1 MQEHDYLKGK
11 GAQINTRNRFE
22 KHRLSFDHVEGLD
35 EEHLV
40 NKPKT
45 EIFYETPKKI
55 ISKNDSPDL
64 SFDYSVNPYQGCEH
78 GCIYCY
84 ARNSHEY
91 WGFSA
96 GLDFESKIVVKKDAP
111 KLLEEAFLKKSWKP
125 SKLMLSGNT
134 DCYQPLEQ
142 RFELTRSILK
152 VCLRYRNPIGIITKN
167 ALVTR
172 DIDVLKELASHRLV
186 HVYFSITT
194 LDEKLRHL
202 MEPRTASAV
211 KKLRAIRQLTN
222 EGIPVGIMN
231 APIIPGLNHHEIPKV
246 LEAASHAGAK
256 TAGYTVVRLNGQIA
270 DLTRDWLFKNF
281 PDRAQKVWHQV
292 CEMHGGQ
299 VNDAEFGRRQ
309 SGSGNYADIIKQ
321 LFKKSQSKYFEG
333 RSMPKINLDG
343 FRRGGNY
350 QLF

>member
-1 MQEHDYLKGK
+1 MQEHDYFKGK
-11 GAQINTRNRFE
+11 GAQFNSHNRFE
-22 KHRLSFDHVEGLD
+22 KHEVAYDHVEGLD
-35 EEHLV
+35 EQHLAD
-40 NKPKT
+40 KPET
-45 EIFYETPKKI
+45 EVFYETPKKI
-55 ISKNDSPDL
+55 ISRNDSPDL
-64 SFDYSVNPYQGCEH
+64 PFDHSVNPYQGCEH

-96 GLDFESKIVVKKDAP
+96 GLDFESKIIVKKDAP
-111 KLLEEAFLKKSWKP
+111 RLLEEAFLKKSWKP

-134 DCYQPLEQ
+134 DCYQPLEK
-142 RFELTRSILK
+142 RYELTRAILK

-186 HVYFSITT
+186 HVYLSVTT
-194 LDEKLRHL
+194 LDEKLRQL

-211 KKLRAIRQLTN
+211 KKLRAIRQLRN

-246 LEAASHAGAK
+246 LEAAAHAGALS
-256 TAGYTVVRLNGQIA
+256 AGYTVVRLNGQVA

-281 PDRAQKVWHQV
+281 PDRAQKVWNQV
-292 CEMHGGQ
+292 CELHGGK
-299 VNDAEFGRRQ
+299 VNDSEYGRRQ
-309 SGSGNYADIIKQ
+309 SGAGSHADIIKQ
-321 LFKKSQSKYFEG
+321 LFRQSYNKHFEG
-333 RSMPKINLDG
+333 RKMPSINMEG